1 MMANEKPAKAW
12 KPIRIFLAMA
22 CVLWLAACSGPGG
35 EASRTASAES
45 SAARPAPIAG
55 SGLSPPVQGDAQVL
69 GVLQVMDENEIALA
83 RQASQRNLG
92 GASAEFALA
101 MQQRHEQML
110 ASTRALSPQPSE
122 QANALR
128 ARGEAT
134 VASLK
139 LEDDLNAYRNAF
151 LASAAADYAD
161 ALRII
166 DAELL
171 PVVHAEPV
179 RVHVQETRR
188 LFAQGY
194 EQAQAAAS
202 TR

>member
-1 MMANEKPAKAW
+1 MIRATQLFRRCRLGCAW
-12 KPIRIFLAMA
+12 LAVA
-22 CVLWLAACSGPGG
+22 CALSVAACSRPGG
-35 EASRTASAES
+35 EASRTAPTQASAPS
-45 SAARPAPIAG
+45 PAPIAG

-69 GVLQVMDENEIALA
+69 GVLQVLDENEIALA
-83 RQASQRNLG
+83 QQAMQRKLG
-92 GASAEFALA
+92 GSSAEFAQA
-101 MQQRHEQML
+101 MAQRHEQML
-110 ASTRALSPQPSE
+110 ARTRELSPQSSE
-122 QANALR
+122 QASALR

-151 LASAAADYAD
+151 LASAAADYSD

-171 PVVHAEPV
+171 PVVRADAV

-188 LFAQGY
+188 QFAQGY
-194 EQAQAAAS
+194 EQAQAAVS

>member
-1 MMANEKPAKAW
+1 MMPNANPAKAW
-12 KPIRIFLAMA
+12 KPVRILLPMVCA
-22 CVLWLAACSGPGG
+22 LSLAACSGPGG
-35 EASRTASAES
+35 EASRTAAAES
-45 SAARPAPIAG
+45 PAARPAPIAG

-69 GVLQVMDENEIALA
+69 GVLQVLDENEIDLA
-83 RQASQRNLG
+83 RQALQRELG
-92 GASAEFALA
+92 GSSAEFALA

-110 ASTRALSPQPSE
+110 ARTRALSPQPSE

-134 VASLK
+134 AASLK

-171 PVVHAEPV
+171 PVVREDPI
-179 RVHVQETRR
+179 RVHVQEARR